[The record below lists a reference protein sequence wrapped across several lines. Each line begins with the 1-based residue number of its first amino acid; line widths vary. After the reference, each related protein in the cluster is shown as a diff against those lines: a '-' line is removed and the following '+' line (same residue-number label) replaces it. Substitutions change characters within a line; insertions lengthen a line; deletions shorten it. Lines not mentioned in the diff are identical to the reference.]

1 MNMNENPWSRSLL
14 VLSLFV
20 MLLAGCASS
29 ATQEST
35 GEYIDD
41 ATITSKVKTAFVAD
55 KQVSALN
62 IHVTTYKGVVQLSG
76 FADNPD
82 EIQRATELAR
92 NVKGVKAVK
101 NDVQLK

>member
-1 MNMNENPWSRSLL
+1 ML
-14 VLSLFV
+14 VMV
-20 MLLAGCASS
+20 LAGCAST

-35 GEYIDD
+35 GEYVDD
-41 ATITSKVKTAFVAD
+41 ATITSKVKAAFVPD
-55 KQVSALN
+55 KQVSALD
-62 IHVTTYKGVVQLSG
+62 IHVTTYRGVVQLSG
-76 FADNPD
+76 FADNPE

>member
-1 MNMNENPWSRSLL
+1 MLSML
-14 VLSLFV
+14 V
-20 MLLAGCASS
+20 MMLAGCAST

-41 ATITSKVKTAFVAD
+41 ATITSKVKAAFVSD
-55 KQVSALN
+55 KQVSALD
-62 IHVTTYKGVVQLSG
+62 IHVTTYKGAVQLSG

-92 NVKGVKAVK
+92 NVQGVKAVR

>member
-1 MNMNENPWSRSLL
+1 VNKNSWSKGWLLLSLL
-14 VLSLFV
+14 VMV
-20 MLLAGCASS
+20 LAGCAST

-41 ATITSKVKTAFVAD
+41 ATITSKVKAAFVGD
-55 KQVSALN
+55 KQVSALD

-82 EIQRATELAR
+82 EVQRATELAR
-92 NVKGVKAVK
+92 NVKGVKAVR
-101 NDVQLK
+101 NNVQLK

>member
-1 MNMNENPWSRSLL
+1 MNKNSWSKGWLL
-14 VLSLFV
+14 LSMLV
-20 MLLAGCASS
+20 MVLAGCAST

-35 GEYIDD
+35 GEYVDD
-41 ATITSKVKTAFVAD
+41 ATITSKVKAAFVPD
-55 KQVSALN
+55 KQVSALD
-62 IHVTTYKGVVQLSG
+62 IHVTTYRGVVQLSG
-76 FADNPD
+76 FADNPE

>member
-1 MNMNENPWSRSLL
+1 MNRNPWSKSELL
-14 VLSLFV
+14 LTLLFMV
-20 MLLAGCASS
+20 LAGCAST

-41 ATITSKVKTAFVAD
+41 ATITSKVKAAFVPD
-55 KQVSALN
+55 KEVSALN

-76 FADNPD
+76 FADNPE

-92 NVKGVKAVK
+92 NVKGVKSVK